1 MLFAYFTA
9 MNKLNK
15 PQIALFGASPDTG
28 NQGVTALCYS
38 VINGMATRNLNN
50 LCVYDHGRGRRTSSV
65 SLNDQCHNFDRLGAT
80 SGRRYYRPENLWQMR
95 IAAKFG
101 GLWSDSARTLCKAR
115 AVLDVSG
122 GDSFT
127 EIYGPRRFSSITMPK
142 LIAIQSGRPLILLP
156 QTYGPFHTDK
166 AYAIARKIV
175 SCASHAWARD
185 EKSFAQ
191 LKTLLDSNFDP
202 MRHHLGVDM
211 AFGLPSSNPRN
222 ELPHPIP
229 GWLQQPQRSNPL
241 IGFNVSG
248 LLYNNPKEAR
258 TQFGLN
264 SDYRTAILG
273 ALRKLLEST
282 NAKILLVPHVVVD
295 RPDSE
300 CDLLACRSVASELD
314 DFAERVT
321 VLEGNHDAS
330 ELKWIISRTDW
341 FCGTRMHAT
350 IAGLSSAVPT
360 MALAYSMKTQGVF
373 DSCKQGEQVV
383 DLRTCDEQELAERI
397 FSAWRC
403 RDETRQS
410 LSASLPAVLSIAARQ
425 MDGIARA
432 VQESESPGHEVPA
445 KPKFVIT

>member
-1 MLFAYFTA
+1 

-15 PQIALFGASPDTG
+15 PQITLFGASPDTG

-38 VINGMATRNLNN
+38 VINGMATRNLKN
-50 LCVYDHGRGRRTSSV
+50 LCVYDHGRGRRASSI
-65 SLNDQCHNFDRLGAT
+65 SLNNQRLYFDRLGAT
-80 SGRRYYRPENLWQMR
+80 NGRRYYRPENLWQMR
-95 IAAKFG
+95 ISAKLG
-101 GLWSDSARTLCKAR
+101 GLWNDSAKTLCRAR

-127 EIYGPRRFSSITMPK
+127 EIYGAQRFKTVTLPK
-142 LIAIQSGRPLILLP
+142 LIAIQAGRPLILLP

-175 SCASHAWARD
+175 SYACHAWARD
-185 EKSFAQ
+185 EKSYAQ
-191 LKTLLDSNFDP
+191 LKSLLGGNFDP

-211 AFGLPSSNPRN
+211 AFGLPSSSPRN
-222 ELPHPIP
+222 ELAHPISS
-229 GWLQQPQRSNPL
+229 WLLQPRRGCPL

-248 LLYNNPKEAR
+248 LLYNNSRGAR
-258 TQFGLN
+258 TQFDLN

-295 RPDSE
+295 RPHSE
-300 CDLLACRSVASELD
+300 CDLFACRSVASELS

-341 FCGTRMHAT
+341 FCGARMHAT
-350 IAGLSSAVPT
+350 IAGLSSGVPT
-360 MALAYSMKTQGVF
+360 MALAYSMKIQGVF
-373 DSCKQGEQVV
+373 DSCNQGEQVV
-383 DLRTCDEQELAERI
+383 DLRTCDDQELAERI
-397 FSAWRC
+397 CYGWEC
-403 RDETRQS
+403 REQIRQS
-410 LSASLPAVLSIAARQ
+410 LSASLPAVLSLAARQ
-425 MDGIARA
+425 MDGIANA
-432 VQESESPGHEVPA
+432 VQESERPGHEVPTEPQLA
-445 KPKFVIT
+445 AT